1 MASEVTATTTT
12 PAAAAAPAR
21 AAAAGFKSSS
31 LWVGDLNP
39 SVSETDLFDIFNAVA
54 PVSSIRVCRN
64 VATRESLGYAYVNF
78 QTPVDAEKA
87 MGELNFSNI
96 KDRACRIMWSQRD
109 PTMRRSNV
117 GNVFVK
123 NLAPIVDA
131 RQLHDTFKLFGTIL
145 SCKVATDPKGE
156 SKGYGF
162 VHFEGDESARAAI
175 DAVNNMDF
183 AGRLV
188 QVMHY
193 LPRQMRSGPEWTNV
207 YAKNLP
213 KNIMVKELNEMFG
226 AFGDVVSAF
235 VAQDENGNSRGFGFV
250 SFKTHAAA
258 QAAVEALNGKELEG
272 APATTPPARKVKKDK
287 KEGEADAEAEKEA
300 EIAAPTSC
308 KLYVGRAQKKTER
321 ERSIR
326 ETMEA
331 AKREKAA
338 KWANCNLYVRN
349 LDETVDDELLKKEFQ
364 PHGTITSARI
374 ERDTEGRSRLFGY
387 VCYSSSEE
395 AAKALQ
401 AMQRKLVAGKPL
413 FVTLWQPRDQRVALL
428 AQQRPAGT
436 RAGNAAGANASAAN
450 MMAMMQQAS
459 TNPAVFQTMMLY
471 VLMAQQAAAR
481 GQSPSNQVQQQQL
494 SQALMMNPA
503 AVAIYQQLQNQQM
516 AASRMGGARPGMP
529 AQAAG
534 MPGSAQMTNAAF
546 VATMAAMAQSNGTQ
560 VPNFPAQQRGARG
573 PRGQQST
580 SVVGGARVAAGPA
593 AGQNN
598 GTPRAGPTAA
608 AVAAGVRP
616 ATRAVVAPN
625 GQVAGRTGANAG
637 PVYRTGVVR
646 NDGTAPAYDAMAAL
660 NGTQAA
666 PAATSAPIET
676 AQNFATQLAAAQPA
690 MRRQMLGERLYSQ
703 IASKEPQRAGKITGM
718 LLDGM
723 DEGELLHLL
732 EAPEE
737 LNDRISEALGV
748 LHQHE
753 LAHESK

>member
-1 MASEVTATTTT
+1 MASEVAAATTTT
-12 PAAAAAPAR
+12 AAAAPAAR

-54 PVSSIRVCRN
+54 PVASIRVCRN

-78 QTPVDAEKA
+78 QTPADAEKA
-87 MGELNFSNI
+87 MSELNFSNI

-109 PTMRRSNV
+109 PSMRRSNV

-131 RQLHDTFKLFGTIL
+131 RQLNDTFKLFGTIL

-162 VHFEGDESARAAI
+162 VHFETDDSARAAI

-183 AGRLV
+183 AGRVV

-235 VAQDENGNSRGFGFV
+235 VAQDETGSSRGFGFV

-272 APATTPPARKVKKDK
+272 APATMPPARKVKKEK
-287 KEGEADAEAEKEA
+287 KEGEVETEAEKEA
-300 EIAAPTSC
+300 EVAAAPTSC
-308 KLYVGRAQKKTER
+308 KLYVGRAQKKSER
-321 ERSIR
+321 ERTIR
-326 ETMEA
+326 ENMEV

-374 ERDTEGRSRLFGY
+374 ERDSEGRSRLFGY

-413 FVTLWQPRDQRVALL
+413 FVTLWQPREQRIALL
-428 AQQRPAGT
+428 AQQRPAGA

-481 GQSPSNQVQQQQL
+481 GQSPNNQVQQQL

-516 AASRMGGARPGMP
+516 VASRVAGGARAGVP

-534 MPGSAQMTNAAF
+534 MPGAAQAPNANF
-546 VATMAAMAQSNGTQ
+546 VATMAAMAQLSGAAG
-560 VPNFPAQQRGARG
+560 FPGQQRGPRG

-593 AGQNN
+593 AGQNA
-598 GTPRAGPTAA
+598 GAPRTGPTAA
-608 AVAAGVRP
+608 AVAAGARP
-616 ATRAVVAPN
+616 APRASVAPN
-625 GQVAGRTGANAG
+625 GQAAGRAGANAG

-646 NDGTAPAYDAMAAL
+646 NDGAAPAPYDAMAAM
-660 NGTQAA
+660 NGTQTAAASAA
-666 PAATSAPIET
+666 PVET

-703 IASKEPQRAGKITGM
+703 IAAKESVRAGKITGM

-737 LNDRISEALGV
+737 LSDRINEALGV

-753 LAHESK
+753 LASESK